1 MKIIKKNIQMK
12 GYTFM
17 AIVMVISVII
27 ALAFIELW
35 SYEYRKKVAAKS
47 EVATIV
53 NNVNDTIILSNDRL
67 VNIIVDYQKLDSLR
81 LTDVVYTTTSIDYRL
96 YYNSTSEKYYY
107 VTGGNIKE
115 LTVNK
120 YCCTINHGFTNYEC
134 TKYGI
139 E

>member
-1 MKIIKKNIQMK
+1 MK

-27 ALAFIELW
+27 AICFMEAW
-35 SYEYRKKVAAKS
+35 NYEHASKIVAKS
-47 EVATIV
+47 TIV

-107 VTGGNIKE
+107 ATGGSLKE
-115 LTVNK
+115 LMVNK
-120 YCCTINHGFTNYEC
+120 YCCTINHGFTNYER